1 MKRRM
6 LFPSVFFSISPGKDF
21 MSFEQDSYRMKKS
34 NIDSEERPLVSVVM
48 PVYNASSTLA
58 QAVASVYAQQVPFE
72 LYLIDDGSTDDPL
85 SVLGAYLQLPNFHF
99 LKNESNMGV
108 AKTRMR
114 GVEEAGTKYVA
125 FLDADDWWEEGKLKE
140 QLAAMEESGAV
151 LSSTGRELM
160 RPDGSSMGK
169 IIRIPERI
177 DEKLILR
184 SNYLNCSGVMVTRP
198 AMLAFPMQHDDSH
211 EDYISW
217 INMIKAYG
225 PALGIDKPY
234 LKYRMSDHSKS
245 GSKLHSAA
253 MNYKVYRYCG
263 FGRFRS
269 LILNLSYMWN
279 GVRKYYFK

>member
-1 MKRRM
+1 ME
-6 LFPSVFFSISPGKDF
+6 F
-21 MSFEQDSYRMKKS
+21 MNLDQNRYGM
-34 NIDSEERPLVSVVM
+34 NERNMDRDEKPLVSVVM
-48 PVYNASSTLA
+48 PVYNASRTLA
-58 QAVASVYAQQVPFE
+58 QAVESVFAQKIPVQ
-72 LYLIDDGSTDDPL
+72 LYLIDDGSSDDPQ
-85 SVLGAYLQLPNFHF
+85 SVLGAYLDLPNFHF
-99 LKNESNMGV
+99 LKNERNMGV

-114 GVEEAGTKYVA
+114 GVEEAGTKYIA
-125 FLDADDWWEEGKLKE
+125 FLDADDWWAEGKLEE
-140 QLAAMEESGAV
+140 QLKLMEESGAV

-160 RPDGSSMGK
+160 KPDGSSMGK
-169 IIRIPERI
+169 VIRIPETI

-184 SNYLNCSGVMVTRP
+184 SNYLNCSGVMVTRS

-234 LKYRMSDHSKS
+234 LKYRMSDQSKS
-245 GSKLHSAA
+245 GSKLHSVA

-263 FGRFRS
+263 YGPIRS
-269 LILNLSYMWN
+269 LILNFSYMWN